1 MVLAMSRKLLPTSSQ
16 GRLAVLAGIVVLFV
30 AGFLA
35 VSHLPGGSVAIRTG
49 PVGCYASSIEG
60 ELVTD
65 PVDGVAIVEP
75 SGHRRSVIWSSSWTG
90 RQSGLEVEV
99 VNSRGGVEFRT
110 GSYVHIAGARDPNS
124 DGWLAC
130 ALEKI

>member
-1 MVLAMSRKLLPTSSQ
+1 MVLAMSGKLGLVRSKP
-16 GRLAVLAGIVVLFV
+16 RLAVLVGIAVLLV
-30 AGFLA
+30 AVLVA
-35 VSHLPGGSVAIRTG
+35 LRVPGGSVAIRTG

-75 SGHRRSVIWSSSWTG
+75 SGHRRSVIWSSSWSG
-90 RQSGLEVEV
+90 RRSGAEVEII
-99 VNSRGGVEFRT
+99 NSRGKVEFRT

-124 DGWLAC
+124 DGWMAC